1 MNVDE
6 SETLTKSAMRNY
18 FIFIHHRPEAKLQDV
33 LGISLGKMSKNS
45 HDFRSVNRTLRLR
58 LEGTHARQS
67 AKLFAIV
74 LA

>member
-33 LGISLGKMSKNS
+33 LDISLGKMSKNS
-45 HDFRSVNRTLRLR
+45 HDFPSVCRTLRLR
-58 LEGTHARQS
+58 LEGTHARIS
-67 AKLFAIV
+67 SNTFGKS

>member
-33 LGISLGKMSKNS
+33 LDISLGKMSKIPTT
-45 HDFRSVNRTLRLR
+45 FPR
-58 LEGTHARQS
+58 
-67 AKLFAIV
+67 FAV
-74 LA
+74 H